1 MNMEIGLDDI
11 ANVAAER
18 VREESRQEV
27 DRRFRTML
35 GLYSAVLAALSL
47 GFGILLV
54 VLGYAGYKFSEDIIS
69 RLTESEL
76 AEINNK
82 IIMLQLVQQANTLE
96 DSFDTISNPDDIDKL
111 GALAMTSLRNVSSA
125 DRTTASGEAGSG
137 SLVDDPFFPVALERL
152 IDVFLKNDATRVLV
166 YEIEDLFPE
175 ATLQSYG
182 MLWSLQYFYMEEFA
196 RFVDARR
203 ELRGARRDRY
213 QEITARFESFNY
225 PERTLVGRLLLDFL
239 ETKTATSYG
248 AELVAE
254 MDTNVNSEASVVAAT
269 LDLMCDGGGFLMA
282 DESRLDDVAF
292 EMLQAYPRLT
302 EDYGDYF
309 EMCPVE
315 WTNP

>member
-1 MNMEIGLDDI
+1 MSMDIGLDDI

-27 DRRFRTML
+27 DRRFRTLL

-47 GFGILLV
+47 GFGLLLV

-96 DSFDTISNPDDIDKL
+96 DSLDTLSNPQDVERL
-111 GALAMTSLRNVSSA
+111 GALAMTSLRTVSSA
-125 DRTTASGEAGSG
+125 DRINARGGSGSG

-152 IDVFLKNDATRVLV
+152 IDVFLKNEATRALV
-166 YEIEDLFPE
+166 YEIEELFPE

-182 MLWSLQYFYMEEFA
+182 MLWSLQYFHMEEFA
-196 RFVDARR
+196 QFIDVSR
-203 ELRGARRDRY
+203 EMRDARRDRY
-213 QEITARFESFNY
+213 QEITARFEAFNY
-225 PERTLVGRLLLDFL
+225 PERTLVGRLLLDFM

-248 AELVAE
+248 GELVEA
-254 MDTNVNSEASVVAAT
+254 MQTNPNSVAHVVAGA
-269 LDLMCDGGGFLMA
+269 LDLMCDGGGFLVA
-282 DESRLDDVAF
+282 EESRLDEVAL
-292 EMLQAYPRLT
+292 EMLRAYPRLT
-302 EDYGDYF
+302 EDYGEYF

-315 WTNP
+315 WSSP